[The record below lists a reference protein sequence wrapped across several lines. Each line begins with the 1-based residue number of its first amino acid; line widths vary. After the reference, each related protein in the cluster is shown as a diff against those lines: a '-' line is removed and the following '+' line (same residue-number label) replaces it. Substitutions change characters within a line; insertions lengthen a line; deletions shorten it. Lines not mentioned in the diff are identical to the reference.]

1 MAIKQLQTTVIC
13 QAHYEQRPMG
23 SCRWFLKQLKSEA
36 EENKTWFPRA
46 LPPDALAFTVRMAWA
61 LGILPFWSYLRL
73 FVFISMQPTVT
84 SLPEI
89 LSSLL
94 QGRLGSLH
102 QGKIIVWQVLD
113 VLEKN

>member
-1 MAIKQLQTTVIC
+1 
-13 QAHYEQRPMG
+13 
-23 SCRWFLKQLKSEA
+23 
-36 EENKTWFPRA
+36 
-46 LPPDALAFTVRMAWA
+46 
-61 LGILPFWSYLRL
+61 
-73 FVFISMQPTVT
+73 MQPTVT